1 MKYINSELQSD
12 RGNQGDRASSKHHV
26 MASKL
31 AEIEIRT
38 PQQIVADYLRAD
50 DEDDHQMNARGTTV
64 SEYKLTFD
72 GFYY

>member
-12 RGNQGDRASSKHHV
+12 RGDQSDASIKHHV

-38 PQQIVADYLRAD
+38 PQQIVADYLMGD
-50 DEDDHQMNARGTTV
+50 DEDDNQVNTRRTTV